1 VRLSY
6 CMLCKKMESR
16 FGGPRVNTVSAPP
29 ICELDCD
36 GAHGQVRGQRPAG
49 LQIGGG
55 LPCGEKHAAIH
66 DIGVCAMRSTASYQ
80 GCICLCG
87 GEGRGQEK
95 GKACLVPRHEKL
107 LMKECAHASCHTSSG
122 ANGGYKTQGGRSVQP
137 STLGPA
143 QLRMAQRTQ
152 SHTEIVPLLSHAAS
166 PAQKLQNSVPITT
179 SVSRYRVSEGE
190 SGVSARCRAAAAA
203 AACI

>member
-1 VRLSY
+1 MIITRSLYHHNALTKRRQATAAPRRFQATEILKSTRRFQDFCRLKSR
-6 CMLCKKMESR
+6 CALRVEDFITLHHRRLVGESPTSR
-16 FGGPRVNTVSAPP
+16 
-29 ICELDCD
+29 
-36 GAHGQVRGQRPAG
+36 
-49 LQIGGG
+49 
-55 LPCGEKHAAIH
+55 AA
-66 DIGVCAMRSTASYQ
+66 
-80 GCICLCG
+80 
-87 GEGRGQEK
+87 
-95 GKACLVPRHEKL
+95 
-107 LMKECAHASCHTSSG
+107 G